1 MSAPE
6 PAPAPWLAGVDVSAG
21 QAAGLIRAQF
31 PELAAATVTR
41 LATGWD
47 NTAFVVDDRWLFR
60 FPRREIAVP
69 GVRRELAVLPRLAPA
84 LPLPIPDPRFAGHPA
99 RDYPWPFFGAALLPG
114 TELADAGLPDEQR
127 VAAATGIG
135 RFLAALHDPALAARL
150 GAGLPVD
157 PMRRASAVLRARRA
171 REILGRLA
179 ARGTWPGDPA
189 VTALVDRGEALAGR
203 DGDVPPGPD
212 LPGGAEPVICHGDL
226 HVRHVLVDSAGAAS
240 GVIDWG
246 DLCLGDPVI
255 DSPARPGPGCWPPT
269 AGRCPR
275 TRSWPPGCWPCR
287 WAPPWPST
295 RPTTTAPRCCARA
308 WPGCAGPRRARA
320 EPGAPP
326 R

>member
-135 RFLAALHDPALAARL
+135 RFLAVLHDPALAARL

-171 REILGRLA
+171 REILVRLA

-255 DSPARPGPGCWPPT
+255 DLSVAYLGFAGPARAALLAAYGRPLSPDQELAARLLAVSLGATLAEYAADDDRPALLRESL
-269 AGRCPR
+269 AGL
-275 TRSWPPGCWPCR
+275 
-287 WAPPWPST
+287 
-295 RPTTTAPRCCARA
+295 
-308 WPGCAGPRRARA
+308 RRAA
-320 EPGAPP
+320 SG
-326 R
+326 